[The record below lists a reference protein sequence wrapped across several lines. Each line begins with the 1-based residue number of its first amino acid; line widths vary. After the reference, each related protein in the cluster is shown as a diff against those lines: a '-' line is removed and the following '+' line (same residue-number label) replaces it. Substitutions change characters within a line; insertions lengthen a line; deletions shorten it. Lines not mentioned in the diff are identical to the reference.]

1 MFEQLV
7 PNLMVKDITE
17 TVVFYQDVL
26 GFEFVLAVSP
36 DYQTTFDTLP
46 MDQPF
51 IYALVRR
58 DGIDIQFQSTEN
70 LAEDVTAFQGM
81 QVGAS
86 VAFYFKVND
95 IEVLYSKLQHRVE
108 VIKDI
113 ATTWYD
119 MREFYIRDCNGYVLG
134 FAQLVG
140 N

>member
-1 MFEQLV
+1 MFEQLI

-17 TVVFYQDVL
+17 TVIFYQDVL
-26 GFEFVLAVSP
+26 GFDFVMAVSP

-46 MDQPF
+46 RDNPF

-58 DGIDIQFQSTEN
+58 DGIEIQFQSTES
-70 LAEDVTAFQGM
+70 LAEDVSVFEGM
-81 QVGAS
+81 HVGAS
-86 VAFYFKVND
+86 VAFYYKVNN
-95 IEVLYSKLQHRVE
+95 IEVLYSELKSRAE
-108 VIKDI
+108 VVKDF

-134 FAQLVG
+134 FAQSVG